1 MLKKLF
7 KSKTIDFNIA
17 AGAIVKIL
25 DAFGVTIPLDIVLS
39 GFVLMNFIL
48 RCITSKSISEK

>member
-1 MLKKLF
+1 MLRKLLR
-7 KSKTIDFNIA
+7 SKTIDFNIA

-25 DAFGVTIPLDIVLS
+25 DVFGVVIPLDAVLA

-48 RCITSKSISEK
+48 RLITSKPISEK

>member
-1 MLKKLF
+1 MLRKLF
-7 KSKTIDFNIA
+7 SSKTIDFNIA

-25 DAFGVTIPLDIVLS
+25 SAFGVEVPLDVVLG

-48 RCITSKSISEK
+48 RLVTNKPISEK